1 MILVRTP
8 VLFLFF
14 LATTT
19 AHFSSPAHIR
29 VIGVSS
35 RRRALAP
42 RSRPFGPRYHLFAS
56 STSSIVDDI
65 AAAEEEE
72 LGDDEVIP
80 EDYETVVQVVPS
92 KQHTK
97 VIKPF
102 KELGFGGK
110 LVRGTRN
117 IIVVTTTNFA
127 LGVSFGLITA
137 GVRGFPNLMTRK
149 EGLLGTPWNE
159 EIPMRLKRYSGKCY
173 RWAKIWG
180 PVFAVW
186 GFTDT
191 AVSLLRNG
199 DNDEF
204 NFMIAS
210 SAAAVWHTRDK
221 SVQRKAIVAVV
232 YAALTYAYVKFNEYY
247 VVGPE
252 GWQDKYGQN
261 EEVGTELQA
270 TAAAAGEISRGGDA
284 LSIGDQNDIY

>member
-1 MILVRTP
+1 M
-8 VLFLFF
+8 
-14 LATTT
+14 
-19 AHFSSPAHIR
+19 
-29 VIGVSS
+29 IGVSS
-35 RRRALAP
+35 HRRRTLAP
-42 RSRPFGPRYHLFAS
+42 RVRTRPFGPRYQLHAS
-56 STSSIVDDI
+56 VHVTTVEDE
-65 AAAEEEE
+65 AEAQ
-72 LGDDEVIP
+72 GDDNDDDDETIP
-80 EDYETVVQVVPS
+80 EDYETAVQLVPS
-92 KQHTK
+92 KHHHTE
-97 VIKPF
+97 IKSF
-102 KELGFGGK
+102 KDLGFGGK

-117 IIVVTTTNFA
+117 IILVTTTNFA
-127 LGVSFGLITA
+127 LGVTFGSTAA

-159 EIPMRLKRYSGKCY
+159 EIPMRLKRYTGKCY

-191 AVSLLRNG
+191 AISLLRNG

-210 SAAAVWHTRDK
+210 SAAAVWHNREK
-221 SVQRKAIVAVV
+221 SVQRKVGVAVL

-261 EEVGTELQA
+261 EEVTTEH
-270 TAAAAGEISRGGDA
+270 AAGEIS
-284 LSIGDQNDIY
+284 